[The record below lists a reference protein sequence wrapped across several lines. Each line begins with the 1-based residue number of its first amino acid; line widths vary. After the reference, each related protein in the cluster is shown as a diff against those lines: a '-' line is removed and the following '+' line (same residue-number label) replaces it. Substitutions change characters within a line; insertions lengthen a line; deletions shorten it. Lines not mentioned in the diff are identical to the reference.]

1 MSDMNTICALITAK
15 TLMGIEFFAE
25 IAPVFRDISRPNQD
39 RLRENTDEQSQP
51 ER

>member
-15 TLMGIEFFAE
+15 TIMGIRFFAE
-25 IAPVFRDISRPNQD
+25 IMPTFWGGLVPNQG
-39 RLRENTDEQSQP
+39 RLGENVEEQNQP

>member
-15 TLMGIEFFAE
+15 TIMGIGFFAE
-25 IAPVFRDISRPNQD
+25 IMPVFRGISRPTQG
-39 RLRENTDEQSQP
+39 RIGENIDEQNQL